1 MRTPAPDMSRCM
13 NLRKL
18 IDEKREKIRELE
30 QIIEAVG
37 APASVF
43 DWYGPPGAVSES
55 QKARADA
62 QNELDIAQ
70 RELEDLLN
78 DFEFSECHLIV

>member
-1 MRTPAPDMSRCM
+1 MSRCM

-18 IDEKREKIRELE
+18 ITEKREKIRELE

-37 APASVF
+37 APESVF
-43 DWYGPPGAVSES
+43 DRYGPPGAVGES

-78 DFEFSECHLIV
+78 DFEFSECHLIL

>member
-1 MRTPAPDMSRCM
+1 MRTPVPDMSRCM

-18 IDEKREKIRELE
+18 ITEKREKIFELE

-43 DWYGPPGAVSES
+43 DWYGQPGIVSES

-70 RELEDLLN
+70 REVEDLLN
-78 DFEFSECHLIV
+78 DFEFSECHLIL

>member
-1 MRTPAPDMSRCM
+1 MSRCM

-18 IDEKREKIRELE
+18 ITEKREKIFELE

-43 DWYGPPGAVSES
+43 DWYGQPGIVSES

-70 RELEDLLN
+70 REVEDLLN
-78 DFEFSECHLIV
+78 DFEFSECHLIL

>member
-1 MRTPAPDMSRCM
+1 MRTPGPDMSRCM

-18 IDEKREKIRELE
+18 ITEKREKIFELE

-43 DWYGPPGAVSES
+43 DWYGQPGIVSES

-70 RELEDLLN
+70 REVEDLLN
-78 DFEFSECHLIV
+78 DFEFSECHLIL

>member
-1 MRTPAPDMSRCM
+1 MRTPVPDMSRCM

-18 IDEKREKIRELE
+18 ITEKREKIFELE

-43 DWYGPPGAVSES
+43 DWYGQPGIVSES

-78 DFEFSECHLIV
+78 DFEFSECHLIL